1 MSRNGW
7 SPKDRKEG
15 LPMRRDEAGSPTEVP
30 TAPGGLHCLL
40 YIFQASHK
48 SGSWLLTRAGCIIC
62 GTKMQGPLFNN
73 D

>member
-15 LPMRRDEAGSPTEVP
+15 LPMRRDEAGSPTEVS
-30 TAPGGLHCLL
+30 TASGGLHCLL
-40 YIFQASHK
+40 YIFQTSHK
-48 SGSWLLTRAGCIIC
+48 SGSWLLTRAGYIIC